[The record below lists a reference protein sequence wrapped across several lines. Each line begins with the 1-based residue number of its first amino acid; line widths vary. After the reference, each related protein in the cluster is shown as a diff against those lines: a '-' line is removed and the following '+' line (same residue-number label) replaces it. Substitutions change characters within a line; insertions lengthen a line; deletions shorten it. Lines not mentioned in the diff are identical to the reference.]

1 MATNIVVPALGESVT
16 EATVAKWTKAV
27 GDPVQRDEPLL
38 ELETD
43 KVTLE
48 VYASTS
54 GRLGEIRAPAGA
66 TVEVGAVLGVIA
78 EADGVAVTPAAPV
91 APAPAQ
97 TPAPVPAPAA
107 GEPAPAAAASPAAP
121 AAPAA
126 PASPEPQAPSVR
138 KIIAESG
145 IDITGAQG
153 SGKDGRLIKADAA
166 ALAEI
171 ARETRK
177 AAAAP
182 APAAPAAPRP
192 PHEREERVR
201 MTRLRKRI
209 AERLKQAQNSAA
221 MLTTFNEVDMSRI
234 LALRNAYKESF
245 EKRHGVK
252 LGFMSFFVKAAITAL
267 KEIPAVNAEIDGD
280 DIVYKNYYDIG
291 VAVGTEQGLVVP
303 VVRDADRLGFAEVEK
318 KIAELGK
325 RARDGKLAIEELTG
339 GTFTIS
345 NGGVY
350 GSLMSTPIL
359 NPPQSGILGMHKTM
373 PRPVAVGDKVEIRPM
388 MYLALSYD
396 HRVIDGR
403 EAVTFLVRL
412 KECIEDPER
421 ILLDA

>member
-27 GDPVQRDEPLL
+27 GDTVQRDEPLL

-78 EADGVAVTPAAPV
+78 EGADGAA
-91 APAPAQ
+91 A
-97 TPAPVPAPAA
+97 
-107 GEPAPAAAASPAAP
+107 APAAAAPAAPAAPAAAPAPAASEPAAP

-126 PASPEPQAPSVR
+126 PAVPAAPASLELQAPSVR
-138 KIIAESG
+138 KIVAESG

-182 APAAPAAPRP
+182 VPIPAAPAAPRA
-192 PHEREERVR
+192 PHEREERVH

-245 EKRHGVK
+245 E
-252 LGFMSFFVKAAITAL
+252 
-267 KEIPAVNAEIDGD
+267 
-280 DIVYKNYYDIG
+280 
-291 VAVGTEQGLVVP
+291 
-303 VVRDADRLGFAEVEK
+303 
-318 KIAELGK
+318 
-325 RARDGKLAIEELTG
+325 
-339 GTFTIS
+339 
-345 NGGVY
+345 
-350 GSLMSTPIL
+350 
-359 NPPQSGILGMHKTM
+359 
-373 PRPVAVGDKVEIRPM
+373 
-388 MYLALSYD
+388 
-396 HRVIDGR
+396 
-403 EAVTFLVRL
+403 
-412 KECIEDPER
+412 
-421 ILLDA
+421 